1 MLIKIVECEWKQF
14 DKVRNAGGRAACQD
28 DWETFRI
35 MRSSQFKD
43 WPEILLR
50 SYLEDLES
58 ADSAGRNLVTEK
70 YARMMESTSPQEYE
84 RIKHFFP
91 LRSPERMA
99 EQDRIIAI
107 NMKMDDEFSEAYPA
121 YSGRG
126 RYSRSDEDSVYSTSK
141 ETYMRGEMSTWSDRT
156 FKLYADWLD
165 DLVVKGM
172 NRSKMIAENTVRE
185 YGYSSIEDAEKL
197 INNSK

>member
-1 MLIKIVECEWKQF
+1 
-14 DKVRNAGGRAACQD
+14 
-28 DWETFRI
+28 
-35 MRSSQFKD
+35 
-43 WPEILLR
+43 
-50 SYLEDLES
+50 
-58 ADSAGRNLVTEK
+58 
-70 YARMMESTSPQEYE
+70 
-84 RIKHFFP
+84 
-91 LRSPERMA
+91 
-99 EQDRIIAI
+99 
-107 NMKMDDEFSEAYPA
+107 MKTISICRKFSEAYPA

-156 FKLYADWLD
+156 FQLYADWLD